1 MVEFAQSPS
10 AHQCTRIFVF
20 ASVCSAAGKFRFM
33 NPRLRLKDI
42 TKRYPNIVANNR
54 ISLEVNP
61 GEVLAILGENGAG
74 KSTLMK
80 VIYGA
85 VRPDEGTIEFDGKAI
100 SLASPSEARAMGIA
114 MVHQHFALFDTLT
127 VAENVA
133 LGLAKADSIANIAA
147 EIRRLGERYGL
158 EVDPSAVVYELSMGE
173 RQRVE
178 IIRSLMTRPK
188 LLILDE
194 PTSVLVPQA
203 VQKLF
208 KTLHKLADEGV
219 SILFISHKLDEI
231 RELADRCVVLR
242 HGEIITS
249 VNPKEETAASLAQLM
264 IGAEPPK
271 MRVAT
276 RESGEVVFSVK
287 HVSVPGSLRLCGIND
302 VSLEVRTG
310 EIVGIAGISGNGQA
324 RLMSVL
330 SGESLVE
337 RDRIMLFNEPV
348 GHLYTRHRRLRGLR
362 YVPEQR
368 LGHAAVPDVTLQTN
382 TYLTGDQ
389 FVKNGFIM
397 ASEARLF
404 AEQIIER
411 FHVKTPSAQKLAA
424 SLSGGNLQK
433 FIMGREILQNPKVLI
448 VNQPTWGV
456 DVGAA
461 SDIRRSL
468 LRLRDDGAA
477 IVVVSEEIDELF
489 EISDRIA
496 VMYRGYLSPAV
507 SKADMNVEKVGQWM
521 SGLWPNGPVEKGSA
535 QAEGSAS

>member
-1 MVEFAQSPS
+1 MLS
-10 AHQCTRIFVF
+10 ACRDGGM
-20 ASVCSAAGKFRFM
+20 AKPM
-33 NPRLRLKDI
+33 NPRLSLKNI
-42 TKRYPNIVANNR
+42 TKRYPNIVANSN
-54 ISLEVNP
+54 ISLDVNP
-61 GEVLAILGENGAG
+61 GEILAILGENGAG

-80 VIYGA
+80 IIYGA
-85 VRPDEGTIEFDGKAI
+85 VRPDEGTVEFDGESI
-100 SLASPSEARAMGIA
+100 ELSSPSEARAKGIA

-133 LGLAKADSIANIAA
+133 LGLSEPRSIASIAA
-147 EIRRLGERYGL
+147 EVRELGERYGL

-208 KTLHKLADEGV
+208 KTLHKLSEEGV

-249 VNPKEETAASLAQLM
+249 VNPKEQTAASLAQLM

-276 RESGEVVFSVK
+276 REPGEVVFSLNN
-287 HVSVPGSLRLCGIND
+287 VSVPGSLRLCGIEN
-302 VSLEVRTG
+302 VSLDVRAG

-324 RLMSVL
+324 RLMAVA
-330 SGESLVE
+330 SGETLTAPGKVT
-337 RDRIMLFNEPV
+337 LFGEAV
-348 GHLYTRHRRLRGLR
+348 GHLYTKLRRLRGLR

-368 LGHAAVPDVTLQTN
+368 LGHAAVPEVTLQTN

-389 FVKNGFIM
+389 FVKNGFIL
-397 ASEARLF
+397 ADKARRF
-404 AEQIIER
+404 AELVIER
-411 FHVKTPSAQKLAA
+411 FHVKTPSSQKLAS

-433 FIMGREILQNPKVLI
+433 FIMGREILQNPKVLL

-468 LRLRDDGAA
+468 MRLRDDGAA

-496 VMYRGYLSPAV
+496 VMYRGHLSPAEDK
-507 SKADMNVEKVGQWM
+507 SAMSVEKVGQWM
-521 SGLWPNGPVEKGSA
+521 SGLWPDGPAG
-535 QAEGSAS
+535 QAVSKEVA